1 MLTGKF
7 HSICAF
13 SNAFESYSQPY
24 KYLAALKDNEQLAP
38 SELYKYFT
46 CIEYEILNKDGF
58 KVSGG
63 ERSEFRLLQEI
74 KNAQNY
80 DYLLIDEPES
90 SFDNLFLKSEVNQML
105 KEISKTMP
113 VIIVTHNSVVGASI
127 KADYIIFTSKE
138 ASKDGIIYRRY

>member
-1 MLTGKF
+1 
-7 HSICAF
+7 
-13 SNAFESYSQPY
+13 AFELYSQPY
-24 KYLAALKDNEQLAP
+24 KYLGALKNNEQLTP

-80 DYLLIDEPES
+80 DYLLI
-90 SFDNLFLKSEVNQML
+90 
-105 KEISKTMP
+105 
-113 VIIVTHNSVVGASI
+113 
-127 KADYIIFTSKE
+127 
-138 ASKDGIIYRRY
+138 